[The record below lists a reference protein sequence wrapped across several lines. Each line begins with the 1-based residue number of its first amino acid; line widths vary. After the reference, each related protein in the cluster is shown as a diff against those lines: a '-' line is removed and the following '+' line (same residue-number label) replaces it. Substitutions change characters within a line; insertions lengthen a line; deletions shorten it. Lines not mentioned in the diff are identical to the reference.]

1 MKEDD
6 DAHEWVDYFNGLV
19 RENEMNE
26 GVQNKDIDI
35 GFLLLDDWYLNIIH
49 FFIINSYII
58 TVIIQ
63 FSNKNK

>member
-1 MKEDD
+1 MKEDYIEHFNKVEKWSLEYEDRLVIGLKEDD

-35 GFLLLDDWYLNIIH
+35 GFLLIDD
-49 FFIINSYII
+49 
-58 TVIIQ
+58 
-63 FSNKNK
+63 